1 MAFLAFNFFHAFL
14 KLNLKPAIRKG
25 RTQVFWAKLMSAD
38 IHAGIIPN
46 LSP

>member
-1 MAFLAFNFFHAFL
+1 MAFLAFNIFHAFL
-14 KLNLKPAIRKG
+14 ALNLKPVIRKG

-38 IHAGIIPN
+38 IHAGITPD